1 MSEKPFLIWETP
13 ERCDY
18 NDDKNVWYVYSPRA
32 GGCYAIHANVANDY
46 DVIRRD
52 LEWRE
57 LERLELKQLQ
67 LRELERLE
75 RLRQEIEQRERLELA
90 QRRRELERLEL
101 AQKSLIANKVLI
113 DNKVKLSRWIYE
125 ENLRLPKEIRVEDRD
140 LLPLIDEGVISRIE
154 QQRIPSVS
162 DRMDALLQYL
172 EYKAEGRIA
181 MRVWLPEEEQAI
193 AATSS
198 SSPEELQY
206 LAHEAKKMHWLEE
219 ITENTYRRVSITLQG
234 HMRLEELRSKQVLSE
249 QAFVA
254 MWFNEEMNPVWEQG
268 FKPGIEDAGYKPMR
282 IDQKQHINKID
293 DEIIAEI
300 RRSRFLVADFTAEP
314 EKPRGGVYY
323 EAGFAHGLNIPVIFT
338 CRADRIKELHFD
350 TRQFNHIA
358 WKEEAPGDL
367 RKQLKNRISA
377 TLGDG
382 PLLRQSQAAAKS
394 QSGN

>member
-1 MSEKPFLIWETP
+1 MTEEQKCPIWGTP
-13 ERCDY
+13 CEIESLSPKED
-18 NDDKNVWYVYSPRA
+18 VWYVDSPRA
-32 GGCYAIHANVANDY
+32 GGRYRITGSAKPI
-46 DVIRRD
+46 
-52 LEWRE
+52 LEGKIE
-57 LERLELKQLQ
+57 SGECTD
-67 LRELERLE
+67 
-75 RLRQEIEQRERLELA
+75 QE
-90 QRRRELERLEL
+90 
-101 AQKSLIANKVLI
+101 
-113 DNKVKLSRWIYE
+113 KVKISRWIYE
-125 ENLRLPKEIRVEDRD
+125 QNQLGEIPEIATGIVRKAAQW
-140 LLPLIDEGVISRIE
+140 PM
-154 QQRIPSVS
+154 PSVP
-162 DRMDALLQYL
+162 DRIDALLQCI
-172 EYKAEGRIA
+172 ESKTRGRIG
-181 MRVWLPEEEQAI
+181 MRLKRSDDMK

-198 SSPEELQY
+198 LSYEDFGY
-206 LAHEAKKMHWLEE
+206 LVHEAKNIDWLDDNWMDSTLMGLM
-219 ITENTYRRVSITLQG
+219 IITLKG

-254 MWFNEEMNPVWEQG
+254 MWFDKGMAPVWEQG

-338 CRADRIKELHFD
+338 CRADRIDDLHFD

-358 WKEEAPGDL
+358 WEEKNPGDL

-382 PLLRQSQAAAKS
+382 PLLRRSQAAAKS

>member
-1 MSEKPFLIWETP
+1 MSEIPFLIWETP
-13 ERCDY
+13 DPKRAERNY
-18 NDDKNVWYVYSPRA
+18 GKNVWYVHSPRA
-32 GGCYAIHANVANDY
+32 GGYYAIDADVADDY
-46 DVIRRD
+46 DVIRR
-52 LEWRE
+52 EP
-57 LERLELKQLQ
+57 
-67 LRELERLE
+67 
-75 RLRQEIEQRERLELA
+75 ELA
-90 QRRRELERLEL
+90 RE
-101 AQKSLIANKVLI
+101 SLI

-125 ENLRLPKEIRVEDRD
+125 ENLHLPRTVYDKDRD
-140 LLPLIDEGVISRIE
+140 LLPFIDEKAISRIE
-154 QQRIPSVS
+154 QQRISSVP
-162 DRMDALLQYL
+162 DRIDALLRHI
-172 EYKAEGRIA
+172 EYKTIGRIA
-181 MRVWLPEEEQAI
+181 MKVRLPNEEQAM

-198 SSPEELQY
+198 SSYEELEY
-206 LAHEAKKMHWLEE
+206 LACEAERINWLNGV
-219 ITENTYRRVSITLQG
+219 INTIDTDASITLKG

-254 MWFNEEMNPVWEQG
+254 MWFSKEMKPAWEQG
-268 FKPGIEDAGYKPMR
+268 FKPGIEAAGYKPMR

-338 CRADRIKELHFD
+338 CRADYIDDLHFD

-358 WKEEAPGDL
+358 WKEENLGDL

-377 TLGDG
+377 TIGDG
-382 PLLRQSQAAAKS
+382 PRPQKPQAAAKS